1 MQTRL
6 EDVLKTSWRGL
17 GRRLKD
23 VLKTTWRRLE
33 DVLGRRIANTSWW
46 RLEDVFKRS
55 WKTKCYTED
64 VFKTSWRRLGKQEM
78 FAGLQTSLI
87 AFKCLKL
94 SAYIIF
100 TTAGSIWHSF
110 KFLLLFWLNL
120 DMPWHMPW
128 THALVILFNFVPA
141 GLNLATPIQNQIFNM
156 FLSYWVREV

>member
-1 MQTRL
+1 MQARL
-6 EDVLKTSWRGL
+6 EDIIADVLRHNCKTSYKHVLKTSWR
-17 GRRLKD
+17 RFRKTYCKY
-23 VLKTTWRRLE
+23 VLKKSWRRLQE
-33 DVLGRRIANTSWW
+33 V
-46 RLEDVFKRS
+46 LEDE
-55 WKTKCYTED
+55 KCYTED

-128 THALVILFNFVPA
+128 THALVILFNFVSA

>member
-6 EDVLKTSWRGL
+6 EDVLKRSW
-17 GRRLKD
+17 RRLKD

-64 VFKTSWRRLGKQEM
+64 VFKTSSRRLGKQEM